1 MSEEVGRMSADRELA
16 ELTESARRE
25 IADAPDQAALEAVRV
40 RYLGRKDGE
49 LTRRVKS
56 LGSLPAAEK
65 PAAGAALN
73 RAKTDVETALG
84 ERERALRERSL
95 SSSLSGEALDL
106 TLPGRPMRLGRLHP
120 ISRTIRDISRI
131 FLSMGFEAVEGPE
144 IEWDYYNF
152 EALNIPAGH
161 PARDKFNTLWVA
173 EDSVAAASVARSA
186 SGGGSTRAE
195 PARRVMGPMLFRT
208 HTSPM
213 QIRTME
219 QRRPPV
225 RVVVPGRCYRFEA
238 TDATHE
244 SVFFQYEG
252 LAIDEK
258 LSMADLKGVLYSF
271 ARQIFGG
278 ERKVRFRPD
287 YFPFT
292 EPSAEIAFDC
302 FVCDGTGQV
311 GGGRCATCAGS
322 GWIEAAGCGM
332 VHPDVLRRV
341 GYDPARYQGFA
352 FGGGVDRLAGLLT
365 GTPDIRLFYQN
376 DLRYLESV

>member
-1 MSEEVGRMSADRELA
+1 MASDGD
-16 ELTESARRE
+16 LTDLIERALQE
-25 IADAPDQAALEAVRV
+25 IGAATDEAALEAVRV

-49 LTRRVKS
+49 LTTRVKG
-56 LGSLPAAEK
+56 LASLPAAQK

-73 RAKTDVETALG
+73 RTKAQVETALG

-95 SSSLSGEALDL
+95 ASSLAGEALDL
-106 TLPGRPMRLGRLHP
+106 TLPGRPVRLGRLHP
-120 ISRTIRDISRI
+120 ISRTIREISRI

-195 PARRVMGPMLFRT
+195 PAGRDMGPMLFRT

-219 QRRPPV
+219 QRKPPV

-258 LSMADLKGVLYSF
+258 LTMADLKGVLYSF
-271 ARQIFGG
+271 ARQLFGG

-302 FVCDGTGQV
+302 FVCDGAGVTNT
-311 GGGRCATCAGS
+311 GRCATCVGS

-332 VHPDVLRRV
+332 VHPEALRRV
-341 GYDPARYQGFA
+341 GYDPTEHQGFA
-352 FGGGVDRLAGLLT
+352 FGGGVERLAMLLT
-365 GTPDIRLFYQN
+365 GTPDIRLFHQN

>member
-1 MSEEVGRMSADRELA
+1 MRMADELS
-16 ELTESARRE
+16 ELTKRARQE
-25 IADAPDQAALEAVRV
+25 IADAADEAALETVRV
-40 RYLGRKDGE
+40 RHLGRKDGE
-49 LTRRVKS
+49 LTTRMKAVS
-56 LGSLPAAEK
+56 ALPAAER

-73 RAKTDVETALG
+73 AAKAQIEAALA
-84 ERERALRERSL
+84 ERERILRAASLDRSL
-95 SSSLSGEALDL
+95 TGGALDL
-106 TLPGRPMRLGRLHP
+106 TLPGRPVRLGRLHP

-131 FLSMGFEAVEGPE
+131 FLGMGFESVEGPE

-173 EDSVAAASVARSA
+173 QDSADVLSLARTGTGGTVAR
-186 SGGGSTRAE
+186 GGGAVRD
-195 PARRVMGPMLFRT
+195 MGPMLFRT

-213 QIRTME
+213 QVRTME
-219 QRRPPV
+219 NRQPPI
-225 RVVVPGRCYRFEA
+225 RIIVPGRCYRFEA

-258 LSMADLKGVLYSF
+258 MSMADLKGVLYSF
-271 ARQIFGG
+271 ARQLFGG

-302 FVCDGTGQV
+302 FVCDGTGQTDS
-311 GGGRCATCAGS
+311 GRCATCAGA

-341 GYDPARYQGFA
+341 GYDPAKYQGFA
-352 FGGGVDRLAGLLT
+352 FGGGVERLAMLLT
-365 GTPDIRLFYQN
+365 GTPDIRLFHQN

>member
-1 MSEEVGRMSADRELA
+1 MASADELA
-16 ELTESARRE
+16 DLVARALRE
-25 IADAPDQAALEAVRV
+25 IADAPDEAALESVRV
-40 RYLGRKDGE
+40 RYLGRKDGA
-49 LTRRVKS
+49 LTTLLKG
-56 LGSLPAAEK
+56 LAALPAAEK
-65 PAAGAALN
+65 PTAGAAIN
-73 RAKTDVETALG
+73 KAKTEIEAALA
-84 ERERALRERSL
+84 ERERSL
-95 SSSLSGEALDL
+95 RESSRASSLAGEALDL
-106 TLPGRPMRLGRLHP
+106 TLPGRPVRLGRLHP
-120 ISRTIRDISRI
+120 ISRTIRDITRI

-161 PARDKFNTLWVA
+161 PARDKFNTLWV
-173 EDSVAAASVARSA
+173 DQASLAVGSMARTA
-186 SGGGSTRAE
+186 TGGGSTRAA
-195 PARRVMGPMLFRT
+195 PAGRDMGPMLFRT

-219 QRRPPV
+219 QRKPPV

-252 LAIDEK
+252 LAVDEK
-258 LSMADLKGVLYSF
+258 LTMADLKGVLYSF
-271 ARQIFGG
+271 ARQLFGG

-302 FVCDGTGQV
+302 FVCDGAGVTNS
-311 GGGRCATCAGS
+311 GRCATCAGA

-332 VHPDVLRRV
+332 VHPDALRRV
-341 GYDPARYQGFA
+341 GYDPAEHQGFA
-352 FGGGVDRLAGLLT
+352 FGGGVERLAMLLT
-365 GTPDIRLFYQN
+365 GTPDIRLFHQN

>member
-1 MSEEVGRMSADRELA
+1 MTSAGELA
-16 ELTESARRE
+16 DLIARALRE
-25 IADAPDQAALEAVRV
+25 IADAADETALDAVRV

-49 LTRRVKS
+49 FTRRLKE
-56 LGSLPAAEK
+56 LAALPAAEK

-73 RAKTDVETALG
+73 KAKTEIETALA
-84 ERERALRERSL
+84 EWERAIRERSL
-95 SSSLSGEALDL
+95 ASSLAGDALDL
-106 TLPGRPMRLGRLHP
+106 TLPGRPVRLGRMHP
-120 ISRTIRDISRI
+120 ISRTIRDITRI

-173 EDSVAAASVARSA
+173 EDALAAGSVARTA

-195 PARRVMGPMLFRT
+195 RGGRDMGPMLFRT

-219 QRRPPV
+219 QRKPPV
-225 RVVVPGRCYRFEA
+225 RVIVPGRCYRFEA

-258 LSMADLKGVLYSF
+258 LTMADLKGVLYSF
-271 ARQIFGG
+271 ARQLFGG

-302 FVCDGTGQV
+302 FVCDGAGVTNT
-311 GGGRCATCAGS
+311 GRCATCAGS

-332 VHPDVLRRV
+332 VHPEALRRV
-341 GYDPARYQGFA
+341 GYDPAEHQGFA
-352 FGGGVDRLAGLLT
+352 FGGGVERLAMLLT
-365 GTPDIRLFYQN
+365 GTPDIRLFHQN
-376 DLRYLESV
+376 DLRYLENV

>member
-1 MSEEVGRMSADRELA
+1 VADELSD
-16 ELTESARRE
+16 LTERARRE
-25 IADAPDQAALEAVRV
+25 IAAAADAAALETVRV

-49 LTRRVKS
+49 LTTRVKG
-56 LGSLPAAEK
+56 LAILPVAER

-73 RAKTDVETALG
+73 RAKSDIESALAA
-84 ERERALRERSL
+84 REEELRARSL
-95 SSSLSGEALDL
+95 EATLSVEKEDL
-106 TLPGRPMRLGRLHP
+106 SLPGRPVRVGRLHP
-120 ISRTIRDISRI
+120 ISRTIREISRI

-144 IEWDYYNF
+144 IEWDYYAF
-152 EALNIPAGH
+152 EALNIPPGH
-161 PARDKFNTLWVA
+161 PARDKFSTLWIDEA
-173 EDSVAAASVARSA
+173 SVAAATNALLA
-186 SGGGSTRAE
+186 TGGGSTRAQTA
-195 PARRVMGPMLFRT
+195 PGTDQRMLLRP

-213 QIRTME
+213 QIRVME
-219 QRRPPV
+219 QRKPPV
-225 RVVVPGRCYRFEA
+225 RIIVPGRCYRFEA

-244 SVFFQYEG
+244 SIFFQYEG

-271 ARQIFGG
+271 ARQLFGG

-302 FVCDGTGQV
+302 FACDGSGQQN
-311 GGGRCATCAGS
+311 GGRCATCGGS

-341 GYDPARYQGFA
+341 GYDPAKYQGFA
-352 FGGGVDRLAGLLT
+352 FGGGVDRLATVLT

>member
-1 MSEEVGRMSADRELA
+1 MTDELA
-16 ELTESARRE
+16 ALQGRALTEIAAA
-25 IADAPDQAALEAVRV
+25 ADAAALEAVRV

-49 LTRRVKS
+49 LTARVRTVS
-56 LGSLPAAEK
+56 RLPDAER
-65 PAAGAALN
+65 PAVGAALN
-73 RAKTDVETALG
+73 AAKAAIEAALA
-84 ERERALRERSL
+84 ERERSL
-95 SSSLSGEALDL
+95 RGGSLAKSLAAERTDL
-106 TLPGRPMRLGRLHP
+106 TLPGRAVRVGRLHP
-120 ISRTIRDISRI
+120 ISRTIREITRI
-131 FLSMGFEAVEGPE
+131 FLGMGFEAVEGPE
-144 IEWDYYNF
+144 IEWDYYAF

-161 PARDKFNTLWVA
+161 PARDKFSTLWVA
-173 EDSVAAASVARSA
+173 EESVATLARTGTGGASARPAA
-186 SGGGSTRAE
+186 
-195 PARRVMGPMLFRT
+195 PAHAGPMLFRP

-213 QIRTME
+213 QIRVME

-238 TDATHE
+238 VDATHE

-271 ARQIFGG
+271 ARQLFGG

-302 FVCDGTGQV
+302 FVCDGTGQRN
-311 GGGRCATCAGS
+311 GARCPTCEGS

-332 VHPDVLRRV
+332 VHPDALRRV
-341 GYDPARYQGFA
+341 GYDPATYQGFA
-352 FGGGVDRLAGLLT
+352 FGGGVERLAMLLT
-365 GTPDIRLFYQN
+365 GTPDIRLFAQN
-376 DLRYLESV
+376 DLRYLETV

>member
-1 MSEEVGRMSADRELA
+1 MASDELSGLVEQA
-16 ELTESARRE
+16 KRE
-25 IADAPDQAALEAVRV
+25 IAGAPDAPALDVVRV

-49 LTRRVKS
+49 LTRRVKA
-56 LGSLPAAEK
+56 LAALPVAEK
-65 PAAGAALN
+65 PAAGAGLN
-73 RAKTDVETALG
+73 HAKTEIEAALAD
-84 ERERALRERSL
+84 RERALREGSL
-95 SSSLSGEALDL
+95 EASLAGEGLDL
-106 TLPGRPMRLGRLHP
+106 TLPGRPVRLGRMHP
-120 ISRTIRDISRI
+120 ISRTIREISRI

-173 EDSVAAASVARSA
+173 EDAQAVASIARTA
-186 SGGGSTRAE
+186 GGGGSSRMGASG
-195 PARRVMGPMLFRT
+195 RDMGPMLFRT

-219 QRRPPV
+219 QRKPPV

-271 ARQIFGG
+271 ARQLFGG

-302 FVCDGTGQV
+302 FVCDGAGVTNA
-311 GGGRCATCAGS
+311 GRCPTCAGS

-332 VHPDVLRRV
+332 VHPDALRRV
-341 GYDPARYQGFA
+341 GYDPAEHQGFA
-352 FGGGVDRLAGLLT
+352 FGGGVERLAMLLT
-365 GTPDIRLFYQN
+365 GTPDIRAFHQN

>member
-1 MSEEVGRMSADRELA
+1 MDWRSKVKELRDQAIPEIASDNDLISLEARHVRWLGRNGLITQLVKSIVDAPAEE
-16 ELTESARRE
+16 RRE
-25 IADAPDQAALEAVRV
+25 FGAEANALKSNVDATLDAQI
-40 RYLGRKDGE
+40 RK
-49 LTRRVKS
+49 VKAS
-56 LGSLPAAEK
+56 TTDLRMDAEK
-65 PAAGAALN
+65 A
-73 RAKTDVETALG
+73 
-84 ERERALRERSL
+84 
-95 SSSLSGEALDL
+95 DL
-106 TLPGRPMRLGRLHP
+106 TLPSRPVRLGRMHP
-120 ISRTIRDISRI
+120 ISRTIREISRI

-173 EDSVAAASVARSA
+173 EDALAAASVARTVSA
-186 SGGGSTRAE
+186 GGSMSAQPTGRD
-195 PARRVMGPMLFRT
+195 MGPMLFRT

-219 QRRPPV
+219 DRKPPI
-225 RVVVPGRCYRFEA
+225 RIVVPGRCYRFEA

-244 SVFFQYEG
+244 SIFFQYEG

-258 LSMADLKGVLYSF
+258 LNMSDLKGVLYSF
-271 ARQIFGG
+271 ARQLFGG

-302 FVCDGTGQV
+302 FVCDGTGTKD
-311 GGGRCATCAGS
+311 GARCATCWGS

-341 GYDPARYQGFA
+341 GYDPEKYRGFA

-365 GTPDIRLFYQN
+365 NTPDIRLFYQN

>member
-1 MSEEVGRMSADRELA
+1 MADELGG
-16 ELTESARRE
+16 LIDRARQE
-25 IADAPDQAALEAVRV
+25 IAAAADEAALETVRV

-49 LTRRVKS
+49 LTTRMKAVS
-56 LGSLPAAEK
+56 ALPAAER
-65 PAAGAALN
+65 PAAGAAFN
-73 RAKTDVETALG
+73 TAKTELEAALA
-84 ERERALRERSL
+84 ERERVLRAAALDK
-95 SSSLSGEALDL
+95 SLSGGTLDL
-106 TLPGRPMRLGRLHP
+106 TLPGRPVRLGRLHP

-131 FLSMGFEAVEGPE
+131 FLGLGFESVEGPE

-173 EDSVAAASVARSA
+173 QDSANALSLARTGTGGASAR
-186 SGGGSTRAE
+186 GGTGRD
-195 PARRVMGPMLFRT
+195 MGPMLFRT

-225 RVVVPGRCYRFEA
+225 RVIVPGRCYRFEA

-271 ARQIFGG
+271 ARQLFGG

-302 FVCDGTGQV
+302 FVCDGTGKT

-332 VHPDVLRRV
+332 VHPDALRRV
-341 GYDPARYQGFA
+341 GYDPAKYQGFA
-352 FGGGVDRLAGLLT
+352 FGGGVERLAMLLT
-365 GTPDIRLFYQN
+365 GTPDIRLFHQN
-376 DLRYLESV
+376 DLRYLETV